1 MKSNKD
7 IIIAYS
13 KALWNDRNLS
23 VIEQTVSPSA
33 QIHSPFNTT
42 VQGNHTMHDI
52 VEKWLTAFPDL
63 TIKWDEFISEGDKV
77 VSRWSASGTHLGSFF
92 DTKPTYHEVR
102 YSGITIY
109 HLKEEKIVDYR
120 ALVDV
125 HAILSQLKE
134 YDSMEEALE
143 SE

>member
-1 MKSNKD
+1 MQNNKD

-23 VIEQTVSPSA
+23 VIEQTVAPHA

-42 VQGNHTMHDI
+42 VQGSDTMHDI
-52 VEKWLTAFPDL
+52 VEKWLSAFPDL
-63 TIKWDEFISEGDKV
+63 TIKWEEFIAEGNKV

-92 DTKPTYHEVR
+92 DTKPTYREVR
-102 YSGITIY
+102 YTGMTIY
-109 HLKEEKIVDYR
+109 HLNEGQIVDYR

-125 HAILSQLKE
+125 HAILSQLEE
-134 YDSMEEALE
+134 YDTMEEALE